1 MAWESSR
8 PVPWQRL
15 IREWLIYVA
24 VMAGVLLVVFRS
36 SNVIGA
42 FAGLLVSGP
51 LYLLM
56 GFVLAKF
63 GYQRKTLKEMR
74 TPQTETRSSR
84 KKKSK
89 SKSDDDDADDESTA
103 EKSRPAPT
111 KRTSGGGNRPRNASR
126 SKSRRR

>member
-1 MAWESSR
+1 MAWDSSR
-8 PVPWQRL
+8 TVPWQRL

-24 VMAGVLLVVFRS
+24 VMAVVLLVVFRS

-51 LYLLM
+51 LYVLM

-74 TPQTETRSSR
+74 AAPAEPRSS

-89 SKSDDDDADDESTA
+89 DDNDAPTSDST
-103 EKSRPAPT
+103 SDSTGPRRPAPT
-111 KRTSGGGNRPRNASR
+111 KRTSGGGNQPRKSSR
-126 SKSRRR
+126 SKPRRR

>member
-1 MAWESSR
+1 MAWDSSR

-24 VMAGVLLVVFRS
+24 IMAAVLLVVFRS
-36 SNVIGA
+36 SSVIGS

-74 TPQTETRSSR
+74 TPQAEPGPSR
-84 KKKSK
+84 RKSK
-89 SKSDDDDADDESTA
+89 KGSADDDDATSDTTDRN
-103 EKSRPAPT
+103 RPAPT
-111 KRTSGGGNRPRNASR
+111 KRTSGGGNRP
-126 SKSRRR
+126 KSRPRRR

>member
-1 MAWESSR
+1 MAWDSSR

-24 VMAGVLLVVFRS
+24 VMAVVLLVVLRS

-42 FAGLLVSGP
+42 FAGLLISGP

-56 GFVLAKF
+56 GYVLAKF

-74 TPQTETRSSR
+74 TPRSEPR
-84 KKKSK
+84 NSK
-89 SKSDDDDADDESTA
+89 RSATGDEVPP
-103 EKSRPAPT
+103 EKQRPAPT
-111 KRTSGGGNRPRNASR
+111 KRTSGGGNRPK
-126 SKSRRR
+126 SKPRRR

>member
-1 MAWESSR
+1 MAWDSSR

-24 VMAGVLLVVFRS
+24 VMAVVLLVIFRS

-56 GFVLAKF
+56 GFVLAKL
-63 GYQRKTLKEMR
+63 GYQRKTLKQMR
-74 TPQTETRSSR
+74 TPQTETRGSR

-89 SKSDDDDADDESTA
+89 SGDDTDDGSTA

-111 KRTSGGGNRPRNASR
+111 KRTSGGGNRPRNSSR

>member
-1 MAWESSR
+1 MAWDSSR

-15 IREWLIYVA
+15 TREWLIYVA
-24 VMAGVLLVVFRS
+24 IMAVVLLVVFRS
-36 SNVIGA
+36 TSAIGA

-74 TPQTETRSSR
+74 AEPAPTRRSK

-89 SKSDDDDADDESTA
+89 SEGDDDDAGASVA
-103 EKSRPAPT
+103 EKHRPAPT
-111 KRTSGGGNRPRNASR
+111 KRTSGGGNRPKK
-126 SKSRRR
+126 SKARRR

>member
-1 MAWESSR
+1 MAWDSSR

-15 IREWLIYVA
+15 TREWLIYVA
-24 VMAGVLLVVFRS
+24 IMAVVLLVVFRS
-36 SNVIGA
+36 TSAIGA

-74 TPQTETRSSR
+74 AEPAPTRRS

-89 SKSDDDDADDESTA
+89 SEGDDDDAGASVA
-103 EKSRPAPT
+103 EKHRPAPT
-111 KRTSGGGNRPRNASR
+111 KRTSGGGNRPKK
-126 SKSRRR
+126 SKARRR

>member
-1 MAWESSR
+1 M
-8 PVPWQRL
+8 PWQRL

-24 VMAGVLLVVFRS
+24 VMAVVLLVIFRS

-63 GYQRKTLKEMR
+63 GYQRKSLKEMR
-74 TPQTETRSSR
+74 TTQAEPRSSKKKK
-84 KKKSK
+84 KKKSE
-89 SKSDDDDADDESTA
+89 SDDDASADSTSA
-103 EKSRPAPT
+103 KSRPAPT
-111 KRTSGGGNRPRNASR
+111 KRTSGGGNRPK
-126 SKSRRR
+126 SKPRRR

>member
-1 MAWESSR
+1 MAWDSSR

-24 VMAGVLLVVFRS
+24 VMAVVLIVLFRS

-42 FAGLLVSGP
+42 FAGLLISGP
-51 LYLLM
+51 LYVLM

-63 GYQRKTLKEMR
+63 GYQRKSLKEMR
-74 TPQTETRSSR
+74 DTPAQPRKSK
-84 KKKSK
+84 KKKSA
-89 SKSDDDDADDESTA
+89 DDDST
-103 EKSRPAPT
+103 EETEGKQRPAPT
-111 KRTSGGGNRPRNASR
+111 KRTSGGGNRPAK